1 MWVCLCVP
9 GYICGLHGLGSGAQT
24 QAVRFIRRSY
34 CGAILQLKELPS
46 RAKTG
51 GEKPVTLP
59 VSPSNVVLLKDR
71 APARHALLSPFILQL
86 QLLNLLLR
94 QPLHIRGEEHT
105 VFCQLFHL

>member
-1 MWVCLCVP
+1 MWACLCVP
-9 GYICGLHGLGSGAQT
+9 GYTWGLRGLGSGAQT
-24 QAVRFIRRSY
+24 QAVKFIRRSY

-51 GEKPVTLP
+51 GGTPVTLP
-59 VSPSNVVLLKDR
+59 VPPSDVVLLEDR
-71 APARHALLSPFILQL
+71 AAARHALLSPLILQL

-105 VFCQLFHL
+105 VLCQLFHL